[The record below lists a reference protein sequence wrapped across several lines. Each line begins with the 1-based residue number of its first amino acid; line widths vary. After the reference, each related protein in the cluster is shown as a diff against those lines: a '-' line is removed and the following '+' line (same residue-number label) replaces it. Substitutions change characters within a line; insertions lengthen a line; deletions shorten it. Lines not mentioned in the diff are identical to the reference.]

1 MAKHEVSKQGKLNEE
16 EYSVPATL
24 VGMAAATGASAMV
37 TVALKQMNIPVK
49 GIQKILVPVA
59 TFGIAHWVSN
69 EAMMAA
75 ADETE
80 STIEGIKA
88 LSAFVKG
95 FMKQYKNEKKEVK
108 DDELE

>member
-1 MAKHEVSKQGKLNEE
+1 MAKHAVSKQDKLSEE
-16 EYSVPATL
+16 EYCVPATL

-80 STIEGIKA
+80 STIEGIKE

-95 FMKQYKNEKKEVK
+95 FMKQYNNKNKEVK